1 MEKRLHRRS
10 SVETIPDHLSESRDH
25 NRIKHHVIRR
35 SKIFTSNFDKL
46 ASNRKTRSSSFVI
59 TEFQLSLS
67 LSLISDL
74 RVLSPIIYPS
84 FSPYLS
90 LSLFSLSLSFSLFLS
105 LSLSFS
111 NQLPQ
116 SDTPEELERFS
127 DLFQQDDM
135 ITKIKDAQDNVF
147 YMQCNCQGKY

>member
-67 LSLISDL
+67 LISDL

-90 LSLFSLSLSFSLFLS
+90 LSISLFLS

-111 NQLPQ
+111 NQLTQ